1 MAKKWLFDETRSVE
15 SNNHFWDYKPTYY
28 ISKMKLLGNKAFI
41 IQTKM
46 QLWRK
51 FSFLLFYAIVF
62 CHVLKTEAILNVLN
76 TVISDHIGGK
86 DCFHTSANTCWLF
99 PLFTLIG
106 CEQICDSA
114 KFTVSNIQDYYASKW
129 LRIRSVNEPFE

>member
-1 MAKKWLFDETRSVE
+1 MSKKYYSMRREASNRITIFETINLRIIYLKW
-15 SNNHFWDYKPTYY
+15 NHRA
-28 ISKMKLLGNKAFI
+28 NKAFI

>member
-15 SNNHFWDYKPTYY
+15 SNNHFWDNKPTYY
-28 ISKMKLLGNKAFI
+28 VSKMKLLGNKAFI
-41 IQTKM
+41 IQTKK

-51 FSFLLFYAIVF
+51 FSFLLSYAYGF

-76 TVISDHIGGK
+76 TVISDHIEGK
-86 DCFHTSANTCWLF
+86 DCFHTSANSCWLF

-114 KFTVSNIQDYYASKW
+114 KFTVSGIQNYYASKW
-129 LRIRSVNEPFE
+129 LRIWSVNEPFE